1 MKKIV
6 VASFAILTLSLNAQ
20 ITVPKSSPAGKI
32 EQRVGLADLSISY
45 NRPAKRDRVV
55 FGDVV
60 PYGEVW
66 RFGANETTNLTT
78 NQHLIFGKDTLKLG
92 SYAIYI
98 KPTKENWDI
107 IFYKETTNWGLPE
120 VWDET
125 KVALRTIAPVIA
137 LSDVVEN
144 LTINFDNIQNSGAT
158 LQITWDKTKINLP
171 FTLNTKDKVMT
182 SIKKTMDG
190 ATANDYNQAA
200 NYYFT
205 EKVDMKQALVW
216 SAKAVEMRPEAY
228 WMSRLKAQ
236 IQAANGDFKGAIE
249 TAKLSILA
257 AEKDGDQNYVKMNK
271 VSIEEWSKKK

>member
-158 LQITWDKTKINLP
+158 LQITWDKTKVNLP